1 MHELPQFFA
10 QKNFV
15 SPSITR
21 ASVIA
26 EYLRGKEFYDR
37 YNGNQI
43 LTVPEY
49 AEKWLDNYVKTKEIN
64 YDGF

>member
-10 QKNFV
+10 QKNSV
-15 SPSITR
+15 SPCIAR

-49 AEKWLDNYVKTKEIN
+49 AEKWLDNFVKTGEKNI
-64 YDGF
+64 